1 MKALDVLDFK
11 TGNVVSKIEL
21 PEEVEQMID
30 IICNTPHYV
39 DFMSNYL
46 YRTKKISF
54 VKTASTK
61 TISEIKGT
69 TKKPFKQKGT
79 GNARQ
84 GSLRSPQFRGGANIF
99 GPVPVTASYK
109 INKKERIL
117 AKRILLSHLIDNSI
131 NEDSKTPKTSLIK
144 VVENLEAVNKTK
156 DFVTYKNAIVSESE
170 KVIFVSNG
178 GVEANPSYLAGRN
191 VKGVSFD
198 VGMQFNVYKVSNHET
213 VVITKG
219 ALQELFSTLF

>member
-1 MKALDVLDFK
+1 MTKLDILDFK
-11 TGNVVSKIEL
+11 TGAVIESM
-21 PEEVEQMID
+21 EVPAGLSEISE
-30 IICNTPHYV
+30 NPTYL

-61 TISEIKGT
+61 GISQVSGT

-84 GSLRSPQFRGGANIF
+84 GSLRSPQYKGGANIF
-99 GPVPVTASYK
+99 GPLPITAHYK
-109 INKKERIL
+109 INKKEVIL
-117 AKRILLSHLIDNSI
+117 AKKILLSQLIENS
-131 NEDSKTPKTSLIK
+131 LLK
-144 VVENLEAVNKTK
+144 VVNNLEGGAKTK
-156 DFVTYKNAIVSESE
+156 EFVSYKNALLPNSE

-178 GVEANPSYLAGRN
+178 GAKNVDSYMAGKN

-198 VGMQFNVYKVSNHET
+198 LGLHFNVYRISNHEV
-213 VVITKG
+213 VVITKD
-219 ALQELFSTLF
+219 ALKDLFTKLF

>member
-1 MKALDVLDFK
+1 MTKLDILDFK
-11 TGNVVSKIEL
+11 TGAVVESMEV
-21 PEEVEQMID
+21 PEGLSEISE
-30 IICNTPHYV
+30 NPTYL

-61 TISEIKGT
+61 GISQVSGT

-84 GSLRSPQFRGGANIF
+84 GSLRSPQYKGGANIF
-99 GPVPVTASYK
+99 GPLPITAHYK
-109 INKKERIL
+109 INKKEVIL
-117 AKRILLSHLIDNSI
+117 AKKILLSQLIENS
-131 NEDSKTPKTSLIK
+131 LLK
-144 VVENLEAVNKTK
+144 VVNNLEGGAKTK
-156 DFVTYKNAIVSESE
+156 EFVSYKNALLPNSE

-178 GVEANPSYLAGRN
+178 GAKNVDSYMAGKN

-198 VGMQFNVYKVSNHET
+198 LGLHFNVYRISNHEV
-213 VVITKG
+213 VVITKD
-219 ALQELFSTLF
+219 ALKDLFTKLF

>member
-1 MKALDVLDFK
+1 MTKLDILDFK
-11 TGNVVSKIEL
+11 TGAVVESM
-21 PEEVEQMID
+21 EVPAGLSEISE
-30 IICNTPHYV
+30 NPTYL

-61 TISEIKGT
+61 GISQVSGT

-84 GSLRSPQFRGGANIF
+84 GSLRSPQYKGGANIF
-99 GPVPVTASYK
+99 GPLPITAHYK
-109 INKKERIL
+109 INKKEVIL
-117 AKRILLSHLIDNSI
+117 AKKILLSQLIENS
-131 NEDSKTPKTSLIK
+131 LLK
-144 VVENLEAVNKTK
+144 VVNNLEGGAKTK
-156 DFVTYKNAIVSESE
+156 EFVSYKNALLPNSE

-178 GVEANPSYLAGRN
+178 GAKNVDSYMAGKN

-198 VGMQFNVYKVSNHET
+198 LGLHFNVYRISNHEV
-213 VVITKG
+213 VVITKD
-219 ALQELFSTLF
+219 ALKDLFTKLF

>member
-1 MKALDVLDFK
+1 MTKLDILDFK
-11 TGNVVSKIEL
+11 TGAIIESI
-21 PEEVEQMID
+21 EVPAGLSEISE
-30 IICNTPHYV
+30 NPTYL

-61 TISEIKGT
+61 GISQVSGT

-84 GSLRSPQFRGGANIF
+84 GSLRSPQYKGGANIF
-99 GPVPVTASYK
+99 GPLPITAHYK
-109 INKKERIL
+109 INKKEVIL
-117 AKRILLSHLIDNSI
+117 AKKILLSQLIENS
-131 NEDSKTPKTSLIK
+131 LLK
-144 VVENLEAVNKTK
+144 VVNNLEGGAKTK
-156 DFVTYKNAIVSESE
+156 EFVSYKNALLPNSE

-178 GVEANPSYLAGRN
+178 GAKNVDSYMAGKN

-198 VGMQFNVYKVSNHET
+198 LGLHFNVYRISNHEV
-213 VVITKG
+213 VVITKD
-219 ALQELFSTLF
+219 ALKDLFTKLF